1 MAGGRDLRR
10 RSPRWL
16 NFLICSC
23 GLTAIACFI
32 WRVIASDS
40 DGSEAFLGTAG
51 LVSRLIAAAVLPA
64 LLLMTGLRR
73 AIGHLAARPKES
85 PASGVLPMRP
95 TVRAL
100 RASYR
105 VLAAKEGDQRRS
117 RQDSADLP
125 APRKVAAGS

>member
-51 LVSRLIAAAVLPA
+51 LVSRLIAAAILPA

-85 PASGVLPMRP
+85 PASGILPMRP
-95 TVRAL
+95 AIPMPGAGRREAAARAGGRPRRL
-100 RASYR
+100 RDVIRFPS
-105 VLAAKEGDQRRS
+105 
-117 RQDSADLP
+117 
-125 APRKVAAGS
+125 PRKMAARS